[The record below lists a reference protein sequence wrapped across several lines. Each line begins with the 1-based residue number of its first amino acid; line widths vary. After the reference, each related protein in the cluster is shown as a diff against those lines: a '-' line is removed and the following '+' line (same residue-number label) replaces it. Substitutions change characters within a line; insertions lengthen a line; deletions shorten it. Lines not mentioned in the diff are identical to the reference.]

1 MDYINY
7 VKQSPIAGFMGYGG
21 GATNLGFYSSS
32 SVGGP
37 RGIYA
42 NGGPVQSSIDFI
54 TINTTGNATNFGNL
68 TQARR
73 LMGGCSNGTRGCFAG
88 GYTSFTPSN
97 VIDYITINT
106 ESNATDFGDLTMT
119 RHRCGGLG
127 NVSPGRGV
135 FVTGEDS
142 PAKESMDYIT
152 IASTGNASDFGDC
165 TPNRWGTGCCASTT
179 RGIIAG
185 GYTPSSGPASTW
197 SSNAISY
204 ITIANTGNTTDFGD
218 LQRQKQVVGACDND
232 TRACFGGGNWQSGNY
247 TDEIV
252 YVTIAS
258 TGNST
263 DFGNMVN
270 SRGYTAGTNDKTPG
284 VDRGVFGGGF
294 DDTAYMTDIDY
305 ITISSTGNASDFGDL
320 TTGRMSPGAASGG
333 DAA

>member
-7 VKQSPIAGFMGYGG
+7 VKQSPMMGQIGLGG
-21 GATNLGFYSSS
+21 GAASLGRYAAAGG
-32 SVGGP
+32 GGP

-88 GYTSFTPSN
+88 GYTSFTPVN
-97 VIDYITINT
+97 TIDYITINT
-106 ESNATDFGDLTMT
+106 ESNATDFGDLTMN
-119 RHRCGGLG
+119 RHNCGGLG

-135 FVTGEDS
+135 FVTGSDS
-142 PAKESMDYIT
+142 AKDSMDYIT

-185 GYTPSSGPASTW
+185 GYTPSSGPAGTW
-197 SSNAISY
+197 TSNAISY
-204 ITIANTGNTTDFGD
+204 ITIANTGNTTDFGT
-218 LQRQKQVVGACDND
+218 LQREKQVVGACDND
-232 TRACFGGGNWQSGNY
+232 IRACFGGGNWQSGGY
-247 TDEIV
+247 TNQIG
-252 YVTIAS
+252 YITIA
-258 TGNST
+258 TTANALN
-263 DFGNMVN
+263 FGDMVN
-270 SRGYTAGTNDKTPG
+270 SRGYAAGTNDKTPG
-284 VDRGVFGGGF
+284 VDRGCFGGGF

-305 ITISSTGNASDFGDL
+305 ITISSTGNAADFGNL
-320 TTGRMSPGAASGG
+320 NSGRMMPGAASGG